1 MATSL
6 AEQLKR
12 LATPQTAQIVDSKKR
27 DSILFDI
34 RDAANKDR
42 EIIYDIGLSGLHEL
56 ASLNP
61 AFLQYEQTLFDRS
74 SRDLVRSV
82 ESAETNAKL
91 DKQIKR
97 FLIHLSPHFLLQPA
111 HKCLEWLIRRFQVHE
126 FNVNDLMM
134 LILPYHETRIFV
146 RCVQILNLRDAKNRW
161 AWLRVLQKPG
171 ITLSKQVLF
180 NRASTDQFLLKL
192 ICKFTE
198 DAVSELGLRAYTLQS
213 WFAFFCTT
221 LLGVLETTDDV
232 SEKQISAI
240 SPTLAKGLAS
250 EVTDLCA
257 ASMMILGYLVTKVQL
272 AAPILEILVQRL
284 AKITHPGLQTDAVVL
299 LVLCY
304 KTQVQSLQLVS
315 DEALDV
321 IVANKW
327 IPFALSKNYEEKIS
341 ILPFFLPL
349 LAATL
354 KTVQLKER
362 NWKNCKSFCENLLA
376 EVSFGGTDA
385 EDVIRWVLICFFL
398 LLSTI
403 IKDFLQFAQMSF

>member
-6 AEQLKR
+6 AEQLRR
-12 LATPQTAQIVDSKKR
+12 LATPQTSQIIDSKKR
-27 DSILFDI
+27 ASILFDI

-61 AFLQYEQTLFDRS
+61 AFLQFEQTLFERS
-74 SRDLVRSV
+74 ARDLVRSV
-82 ESAETNAKL
+82 ESGETNQKL
-91 DKQIKR
+91 NKQIKR

-111 HKCLEWLIRRFQVHE
+111 HKCLEWLIRRFQIHE
-126 FNVNDLMM
+126 FNVDDFMM

-146 RCVQILNLRDAKNRW
+146 RCVQILNIRDAKNRW
-161 AWLRVLQKPG
+161 NWLHPLQKPG

-180 NRASTDQFLLKL
+180 NRASTDQFLLKQ

-198 DAVSELGLRAYTLQS
+198 DAVKELALRAYTLQS

-221 LLGVLETTDDV
+221 LLGMLENTDDI
-232 SEKQISAI
+232 SEKQISAV
-240 SPTLAKGLAS
+240 SPALAKGLAS
-250 EVTDLCA
+250 EVMDFCA

-272 AAPILEILVQRL
+272 ATPILEIFVQRL
-284 AKITHPGLQTDAVVL
+284 ARITHPGLQTDAVVL

-304 KTQVQSLQLVS
+304 KSQAQSLAELS
-315 DEALDV
+315 AESLDI

-327 IPFALSKNYEEKIS
+327 MPFALSKNYAERIT

-349 LAATL
+349 LASTL
-354 KTVQLKER
+354 KAVQLKER
-362 NWKNCKSFCENLLA
+362 NWKNCKAFCENLLV
-376 EVSFGGTDA
+376 EVSFVGADA
-385 EDVIRWVLICFFL
+385 EEVIR
-398 LLSTI
+398 
-403 IKDFLQFAQMSF
+403 